1 MAVTTDMDRS
11 TMPEGALEELANGR
25 EKEEKSDD

>member
-1 MAVTTDMDRS
+1 MAVTTDTRS
-11 TMPEGALEELANGR
+11 MPAEALEELANGR

>member
-11 TMPEGALEELANGR
+11 TMPAEALEELANGR